1 MDRQEY
7 LKCAQIRK
15 QRCPLFAD
23 KPINIAEAGQRLPET
38 GVPRGIEQGAVQM
51 ESVQYFS
58 PTLSGPATHG
68 TPFRAQENPDEA
80 DEAELDPDDGARKEE
95 NADARCTTAPD
106 ALIADEN
113 ANAEFLIGLDGISSP
128 IMCSC
133 SCASFVASFALAI
146 DKSQRRDIVKLLVHV
161 NIIHMH

>member
-1 MDRQEY
+1 
-7 LKCAQIRK
+7 
-15 QRCPLFAD
+15 
-23 KPINIAEAGQRLPET
+23 
-38 GVPRGIEQGAVQM
+38 M